1 MFDIGSGE
9 MLVILVLALLLFG
22 GSLPD
27 VARNLGR
34 SVGELKR
41 SFSENTRPF
50 REAQND
56 VEREVAE
63 IGEEKARPARH
74 GDPAKPGDSPKV
86 DPPAGGGA

>member
-27 VARNLGR
+27 VARNLGK

-41 SFSENTRPF
+41 GFTDSTRPL
-50 REAQND
+50 RDAKDE
-56 VEREVAE
+56 VEREIAE
-63 IGEEKARPARH
+63 VGEEKSGPGPGPA
-74 GDPAKPGDSPKV
+74 P
-86 DPPAGGGA
+86 

>member
-27 VARNLGR
+27 VARNVGR

-41 SFSENTRPF
+41 SFSESTRPL
-50 REAQND
+50 RDARD
-56 VEREVAE
+56 AVEREVAE
-63 IGEEKARPARH
+63 VGAEKREEEK
-74 GDPAKPGDSPKV
+74 PK
-86 DPPAGGGA
+86 